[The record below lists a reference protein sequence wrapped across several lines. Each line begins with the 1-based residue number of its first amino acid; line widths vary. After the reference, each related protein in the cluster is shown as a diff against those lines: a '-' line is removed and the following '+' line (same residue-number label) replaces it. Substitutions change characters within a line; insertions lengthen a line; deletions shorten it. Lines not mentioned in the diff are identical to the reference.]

1 MGVFGRVHALAQKI
15 GWAISTRP
23 APIAWPGGVISFT
36 FDDFPKSALVTGGG
50 ILERYGL
57 RGTYYAALKLAATA
71 DVLGPM
77 FDGEDVRA
85 AHDAGHEIACHT
97 YTHLN
102 CRHAARRTIVA
113 EVCKNQAAISAL
125 IEGFTPINF
134 AYPFG
139 AVSLAAR
146 LTLGARFSSCRG
158 IRPGINCGIGD
169 LADLLATQV
178 YAANFDEFRIRR
190 LIDQNRSLGGW
201 LIFYTHDVA
210 EKPSPFG
217 CKPRQ
222 LERIVAYAAR
232 SATILPVRD
241 VVAKVIRYS
250 RAYHFYTKISSQPP
264 HGRR

>member
-1 MGVFGRVHALAQKI
+1 MGVSGRIQALARKT
-15 GWAISTRP
+15 GWAITARP

-50 ILERYGL
+50 ILERYGS
-57 RGTYYAALKLAATA
+57 RGTYYAALKLAATT

-85 AHDAGHEIACHT
+85 AHDVGHEIACHT

-102 CRHAARRTIVA
+102 CSHAARRAILA
-113 EVCKNQAAISAL
+113 EVRENQAALSAL
-125 IEGFTPINF
+125 IEGFTPTNF

-139 AVSLAAR
+139 AVSLAAK

-158 IRPGINCGIGD
+158 IRPGINRGTVD
-169 LADLLATQV
+169 LADLLGTQV
-178 YAANFDEFRIRR
+178 YATNFDEFRIRR
-190 LIDQNRSLGGW
+190 LIDQNRSVDGW

-241 VVAKVIRYS
+241 VVAKVSRCS
-250 RAYHFYTKISSQPP
+250 RAYHFYTKIGGPSPNEA
-264 HGRR
+264 